1 MNGKRNSARLKVS
14 IRQNK
19 DGIWFCR
26 LYLGKDSF
34 GKPIKPYKS
43 FPNAATKEQAQ
54 LLAETWAST
63 LTADGKV
70 KSTRLIDLLHDYI
83 AAKQQNGASPNSIKS
98 YRLFTDNYVRKY
110 LSRSNAVDLSVM
122 DFNRF
127 EQILLAPKEEGGQ
140 ELSRN
145 SVLAVH
151 HFLRGAYNYFVDA
164 GVCDSNPLIY
174 VAKPHPDRREAF
186 SLDEWDFV
194 KINNAIESYLLES
207 IKAKRVTKETVYVFA
222 DWLDLRTGLRCGEM
236 CAVRRRDINRMQKY
250 IHVSGNVIEERGKKP
265 YRRELTK
272 GKKHRNVTIVDSD
285 LSVIN
290 AYIAMQDSV
299 IGNLSADSPLITV
312 DGSFERPSD
321 VSSAFSALRDRLGL
335 NKKLTFHGLRHTH
348 ATWCLMNGVDLKTLS
363 ERLGHADE
371 ATTLRIYAHV
381 LPGRDAAAAELFAE
395 AVKRVSSE

>member
-54 LLAETWAST
+54 LLAETWASN
-63 LTADGKV
+63 LTANGKV

-83 AAKQQNGASPNSIKS
+83 ATKQQNGASPNSVKS

-110 LSRSNAVDLSVM
+110 LDRFIAKDLRVM

-127 EQILLAPKEEGGQ
+127 EQKLLAPKEEGGQ
-140 ELSRN
+140 GLSRN

-164 GVCDSNPLIY
+164 GLCDANPLIY
-174 VAKPHPDRREAF
+174 VAKPHPDRAEAF
-186 SLDEWDFV
+186 SLDEWDFA
-194 KINNAIESYLLES
+194 KIDTALAEEIFPEIES
-207 IKAKRVTKETVYVFA
+207 KETLKCAMYAFA
-222 DWLDLRTGLRCGEM
+222 AWFVLRTGLRCGEM
-236 CAVRRRDINRMQKY
+236 CAVRRRDINRMQEY
-250 IHVSGNVIEERGKKP
+250 VHVSGNVIEERGKKP
-265 YRRELTK
+265 YRREVTK
-272 GKKHRNVTIVDSD
+272 GKKHRNVTFANSD
-285 LSVIN
+285 LIIID
-290 AYIAMQDSV
+290 AFIAMQDRI
-299 IGNLSADSPLITV
+299 IGKISADSPLITL

-321 VSSAFSALRDRLGL
+321 VSSAFSSLRDRLGL
-335 NKKLTFHGLRHTH
+335 SKKLTFHGLRHTH

-381 LPGRDAAAAELFAE
+381 LPGRDAAAAQVFAD
-395 AVKRVSSE
+395 AAKKVSRG

>member
-1 MNGKRNSARLKVS
+1 MKVS